1 MNPRDPECC
10 LQQGASRGQCSA
22 VYVPDSRRA
31 TAAGNRLLW
40 VMVPS
45 WSACNF
51 LFPSVS
57 GNRINRKYSTLRQ
70 VKKKKKMNGHA
81 VFYVVSFQMADVLFY
96 IPTDTKAT
104 SEFRLK
110 KSTKLDL
117 LPSKSRTNERTSF
130 FFLCEYVLLCHDAW
144 VYDDNTVQI
153 IKKKELSNCGLQV
166 CTKIDESRQI
176 FEKLRDRF

>member
-1 MNPRDPECC
+1 
-10 LQQGASRGQCSA
+10 
-22 VYVPDSRRA
+22 
-31 TAAGNRLLW
+31 
-40 VMVPS
+40 
-45 WSACNF
+45 
-51 LFPSVS
+51 
-57 GNRINRKYSTLRQ
+57 
-70 VKKKKKMNGHA
+70 
-81 VFYVVSFQMADVLFY
+81 MADVLFY

-153 IKKKELSNCGLQV
+153 IKKKRIKQLWASSLHQNRRKQIDFWKAKGPFLITVVYFRRSGCFKKKKTWKLFDTASEKTHFYYTGMRNTLSPWVLFMLFCQ
-166 CTKIDESRQI
+166 TSI
-176 FEKLRDRF
+176 